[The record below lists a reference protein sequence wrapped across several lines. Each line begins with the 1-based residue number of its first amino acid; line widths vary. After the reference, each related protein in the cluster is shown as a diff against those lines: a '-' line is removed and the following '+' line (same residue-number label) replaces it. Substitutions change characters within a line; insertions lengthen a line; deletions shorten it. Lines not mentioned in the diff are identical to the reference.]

1 MKKIVLWSGIG
12 LGVFVALV
20 GIIFVILTYLSPDP
34 EPAQRAAETKPEQEV
49 IQQLPSDVTEQVS
62 TQVAAQLTNTDSLE
76 AVLGDVRSDLLF
88 TKLRADSLQQR
99 IIFIDGLVVEYEKTI
114 ANLNDQVLAKQVQSS
129 RIKDLA
135 KTYETMKPVEIKPIL
150 ANVTDETVIA
160 LYENMSSRTR
170 KVILN
175 SLPGNRAAVITQ
187 QLAGFMTENDQ

>member
-150 ANVTDETVIA
+150 ANVNDETVIA